1 MTQQELLAL
10 LASATTPA
18 VPTQD
23 AGTPVQGPIVVLPSG
38 DAKIGDCRLNGV
50 PAGIQWVKATGTVS
64 KTEYLQSP
72 TIWAATGHLGRH
84 GSAWADNLQDTGTPV
99 QERRGLQRVDF
110 AALMKAASEPT
121 SDAPAEEPAI

>member
-10 LASATTPA
+10 LASAATPA
-18 VPTQD
+18 APAQD

-84 GSAWADNLQDTGTPV
+84 GSAWADNLQDTGMPV

-121 SDAPAEEPAI
+121 GAAPAEEPAI